1 MYCKSCGAYITNTD
15 TVCPI
20 CGDRILGHEEPVAKT
35 NIQIPNG
42 TLIIGRYRIDNI
54 VGRGGFCY
62 TYIATDTF
70 KNTTVAIK
78 EFFPKG
84 IVYRPSGLNVIL
96 FDDSMLTK
104 YNQGK
109 ERFLSEARML
119 SEFSDNPGIVSIY
132 DYFEGNGTAYIVMEY
147 LRGQNLSQY
156 IKYIGSVPDFG
167 FTSYIAG
174 CTCDILYQVHLK
186 GIIHRDLSLDNIF
199 LCENGE
205 IKLIDFGAAI
215 KRNTYVENRNSGY
228 IVVKQGYTPVEQY
241 FEDGDIGVWTDI
253 YALGATLY
261 KLTTGRIPVESIERQ
276 KEDSLVP
283 PHLINPNIPV
293 NFSNAIMKALSI
305 RSEDRFPDVLFMKQ
319 ALFSGEVFPAQYNE
333 TDNYAVADA
342 YQEAKINGMDSGMLA
357 GTSVLVESDAKG
369 SQILYYKDETGRI
382 VYVDGNRMPVN
393 TDNSSGLMKRKKEL
407 NILTI
412 GIVGFAVVMTLI
424 FIGIIILAL

>member
-167 FTSYIAG
+167 FTSYI
-174 CTCDILYQVHLK
+174 
-186 GIIHRDLSLDNIF
+186 
-199 LCENGE
+199 
-205 IKLIDFGAAI
+205 
-215 KRNTYVENRNSGY
+215 
-228 IVVKQGYTPVEQY
+228 
-241 FEDGDIGVWTDI
+241 
-253 YALGATLY
+253 
-261 KLTTGRIPVESIERQ
+261 
-276 KEDSLVP
+276 
-283 PHLINPNIPV
+283 
-293 NFSNAIMKALSI
+293 
-305 RSEDRFPDVLFMKQ
+305 
-319 ALFSGEVFPAQYNE
+319 
-333 TDNYAVADA
+333 
-342 YQEAKINGMDSGMLA
+342 
-357 GTSVLVESDAKG
+357 
-369 SQILYYKDETGRI
+369 
-382 VYVDGNRMPVN
+382 
-393 TDNSSGLMKRKKEL
+393 
-407 NILTI
+407 
-412 GIVGFAVVMTLI
+412 
-424 FIGIIILAL
+424 